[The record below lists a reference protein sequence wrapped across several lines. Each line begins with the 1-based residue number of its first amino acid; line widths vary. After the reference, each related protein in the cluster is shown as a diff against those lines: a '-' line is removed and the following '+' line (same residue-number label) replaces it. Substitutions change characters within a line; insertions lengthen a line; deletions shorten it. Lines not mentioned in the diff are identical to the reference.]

1 MTVPPLVWILTIV
14 AILGLL
20 AFDYFFHVRKAHIP
34 TLREAA
40 VWSGIYVGIAVLFGV
55 GMFVFGGST
64 MGGEYFA
71 GYVTEKAL
79 SVDNLFVFL
88 VIMGAFAVP
97 REDQQKVLLFG
108 ITFAIIARSGM
119 IALGA
124 AAIDA
129 FSWVFYAFGA
139 ILLFTAVKMII
150 DEMKGDAEKEE
161 GKESFLVRA
170 IKTFLPA
177 TDEFD
182 GDRLFTIE
190 NGKRVL
196 TPMLLV
202 MIAIGATDLLFALDS
217 IPAIFGLTQNTY
229 IVFTATA
236 FSLLGLRQ
244 LYFLIDGLLD
254 RLVYLSYGLS
264 LILGFIGVKL
274 VLHALHE
281 NELPFLNGGE
291 PLDVPE
297 VTTGLSLSVIL
308 ATLVIT
314 VLISLLSPKGRAQAA
329 VTNAHREAQAYVEMT
344 YTSFEAERDAMYERM
359 VDHEKATAALPE
371 KFQYMVSSDHN
382 VNQLLA
388 DAHRVHEKRTAENRM
403 GERSDALPDGLQVT
417 RADGTVATD
426 QSGNVIT
433 VAQEEQELAAKEA
446 KRREREHARAEHA
459 EARSQS

>member
-1 MTVPPLVWILTIV
+1 MTVSPLVWILTIL

-20 AFDYFFHVRKAHIP
+20 AFDYVFHVRKAHIP

-40 VWSGIYVGIAVLFGV
+40 VWSGIYVGIALLFGV
-55 GMFVFGGST
+55 GVLLLGGSA

-88 VIMGAFAVP
+88 VIISAFAVP
-97 REDQQKVLLFG
+97 RKDQQKVLLFG

-119 IALGA
+119 IAIGA
-124 AAIDA
+124 VAIERLS
-129 FSWVFYAFGA
+129 FTFYFFGA
-139 ILLFTAVKMII
+139 ILLFTAAKMIF
-150 DEMKGDAEKEE
+150 DELQDDSGEQDSENL
-161 GKESFLVRA
+161 FVRLVKA
-170 IKTFLPA
+170 VLPA

-182 GDRLFTIE
+182 GDKLFTVE

-202 MIAIGATDLLFALDS
+202 MIAIAGTDLLFALDS

-264 LILGFIGVKL
+264 LILAFIGVKL
-274 VLHALHE
+274 VVHALHE
-281 NELPFLNGGE
+281 NTLPFVNDGE
-291 PLDVPE
+291 PVLAVPE
-297 VTTGLSLSVIL
+297 ITTQLSLSVI
-308 ATLVIT
+308 VG
-314 VLISLLSPKGRAQAA
+314 VLIVTVVVSLLSPRGRALATVNGA
-329 VTNAHREAQAYVEMT
+329 GREAQAYIEMT
-344 YTSFEAERDAMYERM
+344 YADFEQRREARYERM
-359 VDHEKATAALPE
+359 IAHEQAVGALPA
-371 KFQYMVSSDHN
+371 KHRDTVMAQKN
-382 VNQLLA
+382 VRELLA
-388 DAHRVHEKRTAENRM
+388 DAHRSHDARAALALR
-403 GERSDALPDGLQVT
+403 GERSDEQPDGLRVT

-426 QSGNVIT
+426 ENGNVIT
-433 VAQEEQELAAKEA
+433 LV
-446 KRREREHARAEHA
+446 A
-459 EARSQS
+459 EARTRAETEAGHGDREPAREELATAQGR